1 MNTDELFKL
10 LDNVTQEVKDEPT
23 SNKHSRVV
31 LVDGLNLFLRNFAV
45 LNYIN
50 SDGVHIGGL
59 GGFLR
64 SLGFLINNIQPTSVY
79 LVFDGIGSS
88 NNRKNLLPE
97 YKSGRHQTRVTNWD
111 TFDDLEDEN
120 ISKYNQISR
129 LIHYLKC
136 LPVKTVAIDKAE
148 ADDLIAHLSTHLAST
163 HDSKVYI
170 VSSDK
175 DFLQL
180 VNKNIIVYS
189 PIEKDFYDS
198 KTVKSKFGTPPENF
212 ILYKTLLGDNSD
224 KVPGVK
230 GLGKGKIFKLFPELQ
245 TEILTL
251 DDIFKIS
258 AEKYK
263 EHIIYSRI
271 VFEEESIRNCFKIMN
286 LAKPIIDD
294 NEKQFLEEL
303 IIESSPELRAGDF
316 LKLYHED
323 GMGFTIKNVEH
334 WLPNNFNILNSYK

>member
-1 MNTDELFKL
+1 MDKNELFKL
-10 LDNVTQEVKDEPT
+10 LDNVTQEEQVGPT
-23 SNKHSRVV
+23 FTKHSRVL

-50 SDGVHIGGL
+50 QDGVHIGGL

-64 SLGFLINNIQPTSVY
+64 SLGYLIQTIKPTSVY

-120 ISKYNQISR
+120 VSKYNQISR
-129 LIHYLKC
+129 LVHYLKC
-136 LPVKTVAIDKAE
+136 LPVKTIAIDKAE
-148 ADDLIAHLSTHLAST
+148 ADDLIAHLSTHLASK
-163 HDSKVYI
+163 HKSKVFI

-180 VNKNIIVYS
+180 VNNDITVYS
-189 PIEKDFYDS
+189 PIEKYFYDR
-198 KTVKSKFGTPPENF
+198 KTIESKFGLPPENF

-245 TEILTL
+245 TKILTL
-251 DDIFKIS
+251 DDIFRIS

-271 VFEEESIRNCFKIMN
+271 IFEEDSVRNCFKIMN
-286 LAKPIIDD
+286 LSNPIIDD
-294 NEKQFLEEL
+294 NEKQFLEDL
-303 IIESSPELRAGDF
+303 VIEETPKLKAGDF
-316 LKLYHED
+316 LRLYSED
-323 GMGFTIKNVEH
+323 GMGFTLKNVDR
-334 WLPNNFNILNSYK
+334 WLPNNFNVLNSFK